1 VPLVASQCS
10 RTDDAEGALLNPR
23 DQMFRIRVNKPLRNT
38 VTDAA
43 GPPGV
48 PNSGSRRLVTVT
60 VTPNALREHCSAEII
75 STERL
80 QMASHLTLMARTEAT
95 SAADLVVRA
104 DAGGV
109 GLAQKPERGGADSET
124 ADDRPMTI
132 GEVAQ
137 QFGIT
142 LRALRFYEAKR
153 LIFPQRHGAMRL
165 YRRSERERLALIL
178 TGRKL
183 GFTLAEIGELLD
195 RPDSEGLRLTR
206 EQCVAQIN
214 LLEQQKRSIDVAIAE
229 LRQICTAFYRKLLD
243 AAEQRSG

>member
-1 VPLVASQCS
+1 
-10 RTDDAEGALLNPR
+10 
-23 DQMFRIRVNKPLRNT
+23 
-38 VTDAA
+38 
-43 GPPGV
+43 
-48 PNSGSRRLVTVT
+48 
-60 VTPNALREHCSAEII
+60 
-75 STERL
+75 
-80 QMASHLTLMARTEAT
+80 MASHLTLMARTEAT
-95 SAADLVVRA
+95 SAADVVVTA

-109 GLAQKPERGGADSET
+109 GLLQKPEMGGADSKT
-124 ADDRPMTI
+124 ADDHPMTI

-153 LIFPQRHGAMRL
+153 LIFPQRHGAIRL
-165 YRRSERERLALIL
+165 YRRSECERLALIL
-178 TGRKL
+178 TGRRL
-183 GFTLAEIGELLD
+183 GFTLAEIGELLG

-243 AAEQRSG
+243 GAEQHSG